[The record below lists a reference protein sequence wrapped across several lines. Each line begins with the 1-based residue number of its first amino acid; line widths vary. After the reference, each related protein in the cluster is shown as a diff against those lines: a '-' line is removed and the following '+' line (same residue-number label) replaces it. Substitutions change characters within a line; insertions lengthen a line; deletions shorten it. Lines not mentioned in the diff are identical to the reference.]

1 MKKNILICLE
11 KLGIGGVE
19 TAVLN
24 QAIALK
30 EKGNKI
36 VVLAKDGIY
45 TDILKQNK
53 IDVVDFEFPLSNQ
66 FSEEKEQIIAEI
78 INKYEI
84 DQVHIHQLPCIQ
96 SVWKTCLEK
105 NIPYIA
111 FVHSIAMQDY
121 DWFINTYEIYKIIL
135 EPYFKYAKK
144 IVVLAEE
151 AIKNHQKRFPSIEKT
166 KYYVLPNCINFDLYY
181 SNNNVNKIEKFGLIS
196 RLENEKL
203 QSIKNG
209 IDLFLEFAKK
219 QNNKNIQLDIIGS
232 GLEEENIKKYIE
244 LNNKNNFE
252 INIVG
257 ATNNIKDAIDK
268 YDVVIGIGRCILEG
282 IAMKK
287 IAILSGIENI
297 KGVITPNNIDKIV
310 LKNFVGRELPDIEIK
325 KVVNQL
331 NKLNQKEI
339 EKIVNENYNRV
350 FKELNINEK
359 VYYAKDEI
367 TDYNIKDIL
376 EYWMKGT
383 NYLFEKLKIKEKENN
398 EIWEAKSW
406 LEKQY
411 NIQKELIE
419 KINEETN
426 D

>member
-36 VVLAKDGIY
+36 VVLAKNGIY
-45 TDILKQNK
+45 TDVLKQNE
-53 IDVVDFEFPLSNQ
+53 IDVIDFEFPLTNQ
-66 FSEEKEQIIAEI
+66 FDKEKEQTILKIID
-78 INKYEI
+78 KYEI
-84 DQVHIHQLPCIQ
+84 DQVHIHQLACIQ
-96 SVWKTCLEK
+96 SVWKPCLEK

-111 FVHSIAMQDY
+111 YVHSIAMQDY
-121 DWFINTYEIYKIIL
+121 DWFINTYGIYNIIL

-144 IVVLAEE
+144 IIVLAKE
-151 AIKNHQKRFPSIEKT
+151 AIQNHQKRFPIIELS

-181 SNNNVNKIEKFGLIS
+181 SNNIVNKIEKFVLIS

-203 QSIKNG
+203 RSIKNG
-209 IDLFLEFAKK
+209 INLFLEFAEE

-257 ATNNIKDAIDK
+257 ATNNIKDAIEK
-268 YDVVIGIGRCILEG
+268 YDVVIGIGRCILEA

-287 IAILSGIENI
+287 IAILSGIENM
-297 KGVITPNNIDKIV
+297 KGIITPKNIDKII
-310 LKNFVGRELPDIEIK
+310 LKNFVGRELPDTEIK
-325 KVVNQL
+325 KVINQL
-331 NKLNQKEI
+331 NKLNQKEMQ
-339 EKIVNENYNRV
+339 KIISENYNKV
-350 FKELNINEK
+350 IKELNIHER
-359 VYYAKDEI
+359 VYYAKDDT

-376 EYWMKGT
+376 EYWIKGT
-383 NYLFEKLKIKEKENN
+383 NYLFEKLQLKEKENN
-398 EIWEAKSW
+398 EIWEAKTW
-406 LEKQY
+406 IENQY

-419 KINEETN
+419 KMDEKTN
-426 D
+426 G